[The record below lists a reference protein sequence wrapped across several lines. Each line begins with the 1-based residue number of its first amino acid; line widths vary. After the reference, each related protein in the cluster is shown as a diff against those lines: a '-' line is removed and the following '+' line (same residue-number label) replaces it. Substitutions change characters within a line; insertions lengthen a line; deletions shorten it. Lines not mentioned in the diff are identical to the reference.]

1 MRRHAF
7 HVVVA
12 VAIVAFAPGRALA
25 QSGELIERTMAIVG
39 GQVITLSDVRTV
51 MALGMVDQARA
62 GSIDAATDQLVE
74 RLLVLREVQRYLPP
88 EPSDAQI
95 EAELDKIRLRV
106 SQGQL
111 TAALNAGGFSEA
123 RLRSW
128 LRDDVRIAAYLGQRF
143 AAVGVPSDEDV
154 RAYFTAHRDEF
165 DRKQQSFDAA
175 ANDIRDR
182 LSGERRAQLITDW
195 IQDLRRRTTIV
206 ELWKA
211 PPQP

>member
-1 MRRHAF
+1 MLRRRVIVLAIAAL
-7 HVVVA
+7 VVV
-12 VAIVAFAPGRALA
+12 PGRALA
-25 QSGELIERTMAIVG
+25 QGGELIERTMAIVG

-51 MALGMVDQARA
+51 MALGLLDPAQA
-62 GSIDAATDQLVE
+62 GSLDAATEQLVE

-95 EAELDKIRLRV
+95 EAELETIRRRV
-106 SQGQL
+106 PPSQL

-123 RLRSW
+123 RLRTW

-154 RAYFTAHRDEF
+154 RAYYASHRDEF
-165 DRKQQSFDAA
+165 DRKQQPYEAA
-175 ANDIRDR
+175 ADEIRDR
-182 LSGERRAQLITDW
+182 LASERRAQLIVDW
-195 IQDLRRRTTIV
+195 IQDLRRRTTVV

-211 PPQP
+211 PQL

>member
-1 MRRHAF
+1 MSLSRSL
-7 HVVVA
+7 
-12 VAIVAFAPGRALA
+12 AFAPGRAFA
-25 QSGELIERTMAIVG
+25 QSGELIDRTMAIVG

-51 MALGMVDQARA
+51 MALGLVDQARA
-62 GSIDAATDQLVE
+62 GSIDAATEQLVD

-95 EAELDKIRLRV
+95 DAELDKIRLRV
-106 SQGQL
+106 SQAQL

-123 RLRSW
+123 RLRAW

-154 RAYFTAHRDEF
+154 RAYFTSHRDEF

-195 IQDLRRRTTIV
+195 IQDLRRRTTVV

>member
-1 MRRHAF
+1 MMQ
-7 HVVVA
+7 
-12 VAIVAFAPGRALA
+12 L
-25 QSGELIERTMAIVG
+25 
-39 GQVITLSDVRTV
+39 ITLSDVRTV
-51 MALGMVDQARA
+51 MALGLLDQVRA
-62 GSIDAATDQLVE
+62 GSIETATEQLVE

-195 IQDLRRRTTIV
+195 IQDLRRRTTVV

>member
-1 MRRHAF
+1 M
-7 HVVVA
+7 
-12 VAIVAFAPGRALA
+12 AFAPGRAFA

-51 MALGMVDQARA
+51 MALGLVDQARA
-62 GSIDAATDQLVE
+62 GSIDAATERLVE
-74 RLLVLREVQRYLPP
+74 RLLVLREVQRYPPP

-123 RLRSW
+123 RLRAW
-128 LRDDVRIAAYLGQRF
+128 VRDDVRIAAYLGQRF

-195 IQDLRRRTTIV
+195 IQDLRRRTTVV

>member
-1 MRRHAF
+1 MRQSL
-7 HVVVA
+7 
-12 VAIVAFAPGRALA
+12 AIVLAIAPVVLAPGRAYA

-51 MALGMVDQARA
+51 MAVGLIDPARGA
-62 GSIDAATDQLVE
+62 SIDAATEQLVE

-95 EAELDKIRLRV
+95 DAELETIRQRV
-106 SQGQL
+106 PPSEL

-123 RLRSW
+123 RLRAW

-154 RAYFTAHRDEF
+154 RAYYTAHRDEF

-175 ANDIRDR
+175 ANDIRNR

-195 IQDLRRRTTIV
+195 VQDLRRRTTVV

-211 PPQP
+211 PPQL

>member
-1 MRRHAF
+1 MQGHALRI
-7 HVVVA
+7 VAA
-12 VAIVAFAPGRALA
+12 VATLAFTPGTALA
-25 QSGELIERTMAIVG
+25 QSGELIDRTLAIVG

-51 MALGMVDQARA
+51 MALGLLDQARA

-95 EAELDKIRLRV
+95 DAELDKIRLRV
-106 SQGQL
+106 SQAQL
-111 TAALNAGGFSEA
+111 AAALSAGGFSEA
-123 RLRSW
+123 RLRNW

-154 RAYFTAHRDEF
+154 RAYFTSHRDEF
-165 DRKQQSFDAA
+165 DRRQQSFDAA

-195 IQDLRRRTTIV
+195 IQDLRRRTTVV

>member
-1 MRRHAF
+1 MRGHAL
-7 HVVVA
+7 HIVVA
-12 VAIVAFAPGRALA
+12 VATVAFAPGHAFA

-62 GSIDAATDQLVE
+62 GSIDAATEQLVD

-95 EAELDKIRLRV
+95 DAELDKIRLRV
-106 SQGQL
+106 SQGPL

-154 RAYFTAHRDEF
+154 RAYFTSHRDEF
-165 DRKQQSFDAA
+165 DRKQQSVEAA

-195 IQDLRRRTTIV
+195 IQDLRRRTTVV

>member
-1 MRRHAF
+1 MRGHAL
-7 HVVVA
+7 HIVVA
-12 VAIVAFAPGRALA
+12 VATVAFAPGHAFA

-62 GSIDAATDQLVE
+62 GSIDAATEQLVD

-95 EAELDKIRLRV
+95 DAELDKIRLRV

-154 RAYFTAHRDEF
+154 RAYFTSHRDEF

-211 PPQP
+211 PPP